1 MRNFSEGPGLS
12 IRLFPNV
19 QREVMY
25 FPYVVR
31 KNEISSQIVQKL

>member
-1 MRNFSEGPGLS
+1 MRNFSEGPGVNIGPFLK
-12 IRLFPNV
+12 V

-31 KNEISSQIVQKL
+31 KN